1 MKYEAIEVPVPFS
14 INLLE
19 KQSEGFVDEAE
30 ATDRLWIRLSRLS
43 YLHEMTHKRC
53 A

>member
-1 MKYEAIEVPVPFS
+1 MKLSKYPVPFFS
-14 INLLE
+14 NLLE
-19 KQSEGFVDEAE
+19 KQSEGFVGAAE

-43 YLHEMTHKRC
+43 YLHEMTLKRC